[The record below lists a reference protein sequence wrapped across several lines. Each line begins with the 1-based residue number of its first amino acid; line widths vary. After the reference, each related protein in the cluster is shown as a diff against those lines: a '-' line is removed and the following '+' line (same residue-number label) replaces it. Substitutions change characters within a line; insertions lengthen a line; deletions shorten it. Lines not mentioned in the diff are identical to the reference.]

1 MINIFAL
8 GPDFRLNVMNL
19 PRKKILLEL
28 LKQIFISAFTY
39 SMCFMCLRIPV
50 HILSLKRHRCHKKA
64 IIAISRLLLTS
75 AYHILLT
82 GKVFDYNRF
91 ENLINRNL
99 KSHKNIQNTPE
110 KKISY

>member
-1 MINIFAL
+1 M
-8 GPDFRLNVMNL
+8 
-19 PRKKILLEL
+19 
-28 LKQIFISAFTY
+28 
-39 SMCFMCLRIPV
+39 
-50 HILSLKRHRCHKKA
+50 KA

-91 ENLINRNL
+91 ENLINRNF

-110 KKISY
+110 KMISY